1 MFGFVTPPKRTS
13 RYLPASPLVMDD
25 PADEENK
32 MPEREVKED
41 EDKIQP
47 SEAPSEEPEL
57 ASMKKPAGKT
67 TAKAKA
73 SAPPKAKATA
83 KAKAKA
89 TAKAKAKALAK
100 GKAKASPKKKSK
112 TPEKEKE
119 TEKGSKRSDSKVLKR
134 PASSTAKV
142 KAETMADKLVKWRE
156 GLKKPKAE
164 NPGEED
170 QMLDAEE
177 GEEQGEEEQPKEED
191 ECVEPEGNA
200 TRNKY
205 AASKFKESLKS
216 NALPKHVV
224 DVWQKGS
231 RKVKTELVNS
241 LFKRN
246 HNTGKWEMDTDDPT
260 FCRILKTQETNFGK
274 ESVESVPRSIMLHGT
289 FRGDE
294 DALAQAIACGDVVE
308 TECNG
313 KAMLGFQ
320 KTSAGKVKQNTDETQ
335 ATSGTA
341 KLSKTA
347 FSAMAGLQAK
357 YSWKNLCLPG
367 LEDQAHGR
375 IKNNTTLALCDQPG
389 RLKWED
395 CEGMFQEAAAA
406 AAAAAAHRL
415 DACKIFRSRSIFL
428 CKYYVVAMFCYWR
441 RHPSKQHVTDGGCNQ
456 ELLQG
461 PCNQAPIFKPE
472 PTHNVFVRKSGP
484 VKLRGKAAEIKCL
497 GEPLLAYWSTCCDE
511 TNEQHQQ
518 ILYLL
523 QMSCKCEEILFE
535 NKSAL
540 AFSHLDFQG
549 RKGFYVSCPLSAL
562 LCFFLVKAMEMQQPS
577 KKLSLLMGTW
587 VTYSGA
593 ISKRLI

>member
-89 TAKAKAKALAK
+89 KAKATAKAKALAK

-274 ESVESVPRSIMLHGT
+274 ESVESVPRSTMLHGT

-347 FSAMAGLQAK
+347 FLCHGWPAGQIQLE
-357 YSWKNLCLPG
+357 NLCLPG
-367 LEDQAHGR
+367 LEGKTRPMAGSR
-375 IKNNTTLALCDQPG
+375 TTP
-389 RLKWED
+389 
-395 CEGMFQEAAAA
+395 
-406 AAAAAAHRL
+406 H
-415 DACKIFRSRSIFL
+415 
-428 CKYYVVAMFCYWR
+428 
-441 RHPSKQHVTDGGCNQ
+441 
-456 ELLQG
+456 
-461 PCNQAPIFKPE
+461 
-472 PTHNVFVRKSGP
+472 
-484 VKLRGKAAEIKCL
+484 
-497 GEPLLAYWSTCCDE
+497 
-511 TNEQHQQ
+511 
-518 ILYLL
+518 
-523 QMSCKCEEILFE
+523 
-535 NKSAL
+535 
-540 AFSHLDFQG
+540 
-549 RKGFYVSCPLSAL
+549 L
-562 LCFFLVKAMEMQQPS
+562 LCVT
-577 KKLSLLMGTW
+577 SLED
-587 VTYSGA
+587 
-593 ISKRLI
+593 

>member
-1 MFGFVTPPKRTS
+1 M
-13 RYLPASPLVMDD
+13 AD
-25 PADEENK
+25 PSDGENK
-32 MPEREVKED
+32 MPETEGKED

-47 SEAPSEEPEL
+47 PEAPSGEPEL
-57 ASMKKPAGKT
+57 ASDEPEPASMKKPAGKT

-89 TAKAKAKALAK
+89 NAKAKATAKAKAKAKALAK
-100 GKAKASPKKKSK
+100 GKAKASPKKKFK

-119 TEKGSKRSDSKVLKR
+119 AEKGSKRSDSKVLKK
-134 PASSTAKV
+134 PASSTAKA

-164 NPGEED
+164 NLGEEN

-177 GEEQGEEEQPKEED
+177 GEEQGEEEQPTEED
-191 ECVEPEGNA
+191 ECVEPEENG
-200 TRNKY
+200 TRNKF
-205 AASKFKESLKS
+205 AASKFKELLKS

-224 DVWQKGS
+224 EVWQKGS

-246 HNTGKWEMDTDDPT
+246 HKTGKWEMDTDDPT

-274 ESVESVPRSIMLHGT
+274 ESVESVPKSIMLYGT

-341 KLSKTA
+341 KMSKTA

-367 LEDQAHGR
+367 LEDQVHGR

-406 AAAAAAHRL
+406 QDRL
-415 DACKIFRSRSIFL
+415 LKDAGRIQPPVGASKDTTLIGQFKECFSVFKANHSKLQDVLLWKEPFFCVCVCRTIMCIGEVLEIIFNRSDMYFLAVLRVRSRW
-428 CKYYVVAMFCYWR
+428 K
-441 RHPSKQHVTDGGCNQ
+441 
-456 ELLQG
+456 
-461 PCNQAPIFKPE
+461 
-472 PTHNVFVRKSGP
+472 
-484 VKLRGKAAEIKCL
+484 
-497 GEPLLAYWSTCCDE
+497 
-511 TNEQHQQ
+511 
-518 ILYLL
+518 
-523 QMSCKCEEILFE
+523 
-535 NKSAL
+535 
-540 AFSHLDFQG
+540 
-549 RKGFYVSCPLSAL
+549 
-562 LCFFLVKAMEMQQPS
+562 
-577 KKLSLLMGTW
+577 
-587 VTYSGA
+587 
-593 ISKRLI
+593 